1 MPNRVLFLI
10 LILVTS
16 FLKTNAQYRKS
27 IQDYYYKKVIHSNRF
42 LYRMSIGGGKHYLS
56 GKVNMKYQGWD
67 IASNDIYKKEFNE
80 KIRLRG
86 NWTGYIGSYFPV
98 TIVSDNSMLVVNT
111 ELMVSMASLTY
122 DSLIF
127 LGTNNYAEGEDSYKL
142 GALLSLEYRLGGDV
156 TLNKKDG
163 AMFTMGV
170 GVNPCIVNSDDY
182 NVILPYKFIP
192 FLKAELGF
200 FAGIA
205 CKIRGI
211 MYFGNSVYADK
222 ETFGISNTGVGDNL
236 KTYISGTNGFD
247 LALVLMPFSYK
258 WNDQKW

>member
-1 MPNRVLFLI
+1 MPNKALFLI

-27 IQDYYYKKVIHSNRF
+27 MQDYYYKKVIHSNRF
-42 LYRMSIGGGKHYLS
+42 WHRMSIGSGKHYLS
-56 GKVNMKYQGWD
+56 GKINMKYEGWD
-67 IASNDIYKKEFNE
+67 ITNNDIYKKELNE
-80 KIRLRG
+80 KARVKR

-111 ELMVSMASLTY
+111 ELMVSMASLIY
-122 DSLIF
+122 DSLVF
-127 LGTNNYAEGEDSYKL
+127 LGTNKYAEDQDAYKL
-142 GALLSLEYRLGGDV
+142 GALISMEYRLGGDI
-156 TLNKKDG
+156 TLNKKD
-163 AMFTMGV
+163 AAIFTIGL

-182 NVILPYKFIP
+182 DIIVPYKFIP

-222 ETFGISNTGVGDNL
+222 ETTGISNTGVGDHL
-236 KTYISGTNGFD
+236 KTYISGTNGLD
-247 LALVLMPFSYK
+247 LAIVLMPFSYK